1 MVKTV
6 RRWVRVQPRVVF
18 GALEAV
24 PQILAACGW
33 QINTAFVERLNLDSR
48 QRVAAVGRRVTT
60 VCQGEVGVRQQLVVF
75 QSYHNF
81 CLPHARVGPAL
92 ASARADQGQR
102 LSQGVAAPD
111 TCDGGG
117 IDRSRVVAQRG
128 VALSGAALALATDS

>member
-60 VCQGEVGVRQQLVVF
+60 VCQGEVGVWQQLVVF

-81 CLPHARVGPAL
+81 CPPHARVGQPL
-92 ASARADQGQR
+92 LVPEPTKGSGSAR
-102 LSQGVAAPD
+102 V
-111 TCDGGG
+111 
-117 IDRSRVVAQRG
+117 
-128 VALSGAALALATDS
+128 